1 MTLARS
7 TSERASFRVRKQLV
21 FGMNAGMFTSRA
33 FDGREDLRERDTAR
47 ALRELGLRLLSV
59 PVLERVARAAHE
71 A

>member
-1 MTLARS
+1 
-7 TSERASFRVRKQLV
+7 
-21 FGMNAGMFTSRA
+21 MNAGMFTSRA